1 MSGTCCTSEF
11 LCLEGEGDCDDDG
24 DCAGSLVCGTDNCG
38 SPFQDTHDCCYEE
51 TGCDAASF
59 TASGCAE
66 GTNCLLDNGR
76 MSGTCCTS
84 EFLCLEGEGDCD
96 DDGDCADS
104 LVCGTDNC
112 GSPFQDTHDCCM
124 TPPAEATSH
133 YVALGN
139 PVNADIDGDAFYC
152 ADNEDVDALFEW
164 NSITTHRVGCCTDDS
179 SAGFRPDKI
188 ASPSCEGVAATYSDA
203 VQMCADHDS
212 RLCTLQEMLSGATKG
227 KGCSYDSAYHW
238 VSTECTDP

>member
-96 DDGDCADS
+96 DDGDCAGS

-124 TPPAEATSH
+124 AEVSANAAAAVSAGEAITEEANETTS
-133 YVALGN
+133 
-139 PVNADIDGDAFYC
+139 
-152 ADNEDVDALFEW
+152 ADN
-164 NSITTHRVGCCTDDS
+164 
-179 SAGFRPDKI
+179 GFRDWMTMVI
-188 ASPSCEGVAATYSDA
+188 GALIGVVVTGAVVVFLMLMAKKRKRAAEEEETEMSKA
-203 VQMCADHDS
+203 VPEHVVP
-212 RLCTLQEMLSGATKG
+212 EMSTSSVAVPATTSGAT
-227 KGCSYDSAYHW
+227 
-238 VSTECTDP
+238 VEV